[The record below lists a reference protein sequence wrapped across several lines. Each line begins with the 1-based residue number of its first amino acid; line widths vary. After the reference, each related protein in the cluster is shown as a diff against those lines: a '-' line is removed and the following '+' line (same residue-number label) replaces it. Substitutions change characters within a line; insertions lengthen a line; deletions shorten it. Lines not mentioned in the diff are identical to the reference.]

1 MASGQPTAVPAP
13 AVRRG
18 KRSRGLGSF
27 SPASL
32 LFVGPAVVMLAIF
45 LVYPVINTLYL
56 SLFGGLGFDTDPK
69 RFVGLGNYVKLLTT
83 DKAFLNLHFPPAGAL
98 FNNVLWLVLFVPG
111 VVLIGL
117 VIAVVAARVRYEAF
131 MKAVVFLPMAI
142 AATALGVI
150 WTFVYAPDRDTG
162 LINAILGIFNVGP
175 ISFLGRPEIVNYAL
189 IVVGIWGAAG
199 FATVVLSAALKS
211 ISTEILEAARV
222 DGATEGQIFWR
233 VIVPMLSLPIS
244 VVAVTQVI
252 GVIKLFDLIFV
263 MTAGGPGTSSRVV
276 AFTMFQEAFAANRGG
291 YGAAVAV
298 IMLIILVPV
307 IIFNIRR
314 FRTEAVT

>member
-1 MASGQPTAVPAP
+1 
-13 AVRRG
+13 
-18 KRSRGLGSF
+18 
-27 SPASL
+27 
-32 LFVGPAVVMLAIF
+32 MLAIF

-56 SLFGGLGFDTDPK
+56 SLYGGLGFDAGRL
-69 RFVGLGNYVKLLTT
+69 RFVGLGNYIKLLTT

-98 FNNVLWLVLFVPG
+98 VNNILWLILFVPG

-117 VIAVVAARVRYEAF
+117 VIAVIAARVRYEAF

-150 WTFVYAPDRDTG
+150 WEFVYAPDRDTG
-162 LINAILGIFNVGP
+162 LLNAILGIFNVGP
-175 ISFLGRPEIVNYAL
+175 VSWLGRPEIVNYAL

-252 GVIKLFDLIFV
+252 SVIKLFDLIYV
-263 MTAGGPGTSSRVV
+263 MTGGGPGTSSRVV
-276 AFTMFQEAFAANRGG
+276 AFTMFQEAFSAGRGG

-298 IMLIILVPV
+298 VMLIILLPV

>member
-1 MASGQPTAVPAP
+1 
-13 AVRRG
+13 
-18 KRSRGLGSF
+18 
-27 SPASL
+27 
-32 LFVGPAVVMLAIF
+32 VGPAVVILAIF
-45 LVYPVINTLYL
+45 LIYPVINTLYL
-56 SLFGGLGFDTDPK
+56 SLYGGLGFDADRL
-69 RFVGLGNYVKLLTT
+69 RFVGLGNYIKLLTT

-98 FNNVLWLVLFVPG
+98 FNNILWLILFVPG

-150 WTFVYAPDRDTG
+150 WRFVYAPERDTG
-162 LINAILGIFNVGP
+162 LLNAILGIFNVGP
-175 ISFLGRPEIVNYAL
+175 ISWLGRPEIVNYAL

-252 GVIKLFDLIFV
+252 SVIKLFDLIYV
-263 MTAGGPGTSSRVV
+263 MTGGGPGTSSRVV
-276 AFTMFQEAFAANRGG
+276 AFTMFQEAFSAGRGG

-298 IMLIILVPV
+298 VMLLILLPV